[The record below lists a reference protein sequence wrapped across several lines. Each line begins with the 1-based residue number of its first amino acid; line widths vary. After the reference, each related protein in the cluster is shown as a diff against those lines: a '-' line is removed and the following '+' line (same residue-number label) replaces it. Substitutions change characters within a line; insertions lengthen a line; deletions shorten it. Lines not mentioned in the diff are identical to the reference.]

1 MCGFSAQFFDNQ
13 PEIECNS
20 FFILIMSLPFFAG
33 ASVVLILVH
42 ASMMAPPTSHKMV
55 DEEMG
60 LVMEEVT
67 IS

>member
-1 MCGFSAQFFDNQ
+1 
-13 PEIECNS
+13 
-20 FFILIMSLPFFAG
+20 MSLPFFAG